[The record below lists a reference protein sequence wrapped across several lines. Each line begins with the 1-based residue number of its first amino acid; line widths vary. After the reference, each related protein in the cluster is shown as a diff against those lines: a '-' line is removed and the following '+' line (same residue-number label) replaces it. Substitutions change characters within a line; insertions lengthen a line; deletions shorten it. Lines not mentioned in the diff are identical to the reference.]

1 MKANPLIVVALVVLL
16 AAGLAS
22 AVALAWVCDDSFI
35 SIRYADNLVHGHGLV
50 YNAGE
55 RVEGYTNLLWTLIL
69 AAFIRAGAS
78 PVTGAEF
85 LGVVAYGAVALCL
98 TAWAWRRGRDADRT
112 FLPLAAALVLVSDDF
127 HVWATGG
134 LETMFFTYLALQAL
148 LLTRLECSTRRLPL
162 LAGGLFGLLV
172 LTRPDGLLLAGAG
185 AVSYWVRP
193 GRLSWRRRLD
203 SSLSLLVPVAVV
215 LGVLVPF
222 KLAYYG
228 DIFPTAFYSKSVLDP
243 YYTQGLLYVGLYLAK
258 NWFLVVAFALAL
270 AAGWL
275 GGRHASS
282 LDRWHA
288 VVFLGTCGI
297 FTAYLVHAGGDF
309 MFARRLIPVVP
320 LVFLVLED
328 LIARLRSRRTQV
340 VLALVCVLA
349 AALPLSL
356 YSAQRT
362 RIQGIADERLFY
374 PERAIEARKRQAEV
388 IGGALAGTNARVAFE
403 GGMCVFG
410 YYSRLPYLVEMTGLT
425 QYSLA
430 KRPLAQRGYIGHEKA
445 ADEAWLRE
453 NNIHLMVS
461 HKFPPV
467 ALLDRRFDEVYFDG
481 IAKARIVIYSDEVMD
496 HLRGN
501 SLVRFTPIERLIE
514 QRRAEISH
522 ASVADAERIFEE
534 LYQYYFR
541 GAGERSGGEART
553 LLDMIERKRRE
564 SSLRQPGA

>member
-1 MKANPLIVVALVVLL
+1 MKANTLIVVALVVLL

-85 LGVVAYGAVALCL
+85 LGVVAYAAVALCL
-98 TAWAWRRGRDADRT
+98 TAWAWQRGRDAGRT

-243 YYTQGLLYVGLYLAK
+243 YYMQGLLYVGLYLAK

-282 LDRWHA
+282 LDHWHA

-297 FTAYLVHAGGDF
+297 FAAYLVHVGGDF

-328 LIARLRSRRTQV
+328 LIARLRSRRTRV
-340 VLALVCVLA
+340 ALSLFCVLA

-374 PERAIEARKRQAEV
+374 PERVIEARKRQAEV

-430 KRPLAQRGYIGHEKA
+430 KRPLAQRGYIGHEKG

-453 NNIHLMVS
+453 NNIHLVVS
-461 HKFPPV
+461 HKFPPF
-467 ALLDRRFDEVYFDG
+467 ALLGRRFDEVYFDG
-481 IAKARIVIYSDEVMD
+481 ITKARIVIYSDEVMD

-514 QRRAEISH
+514 QRKAEISH

-541 GAGERSGGEART
+541 AAGERTEGEART
-553 LLDMIERKRRE
+553 LLDIIERKRRE
-564 SSLRQPGA
+564 SSLSQPRA